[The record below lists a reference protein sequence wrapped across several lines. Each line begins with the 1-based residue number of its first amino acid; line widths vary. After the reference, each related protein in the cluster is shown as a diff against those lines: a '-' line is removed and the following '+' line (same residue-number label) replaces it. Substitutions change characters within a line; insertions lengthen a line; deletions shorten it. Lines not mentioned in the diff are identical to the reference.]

1 MVLASLICSYVFSGF
16 DSNRISLFGY
26 KFNFVVSDS
35 MEPTLN
41 IGNIVITKISTYEDI
56 KKGDIVTYSHNLD
69 GKDIVV
75 IHRVVEILNEG
86 VITKGDNR
94 QDNDDWIVPKENII
108 SKTVANLDFKNLD
121 IDF

>member
-1 MVLASLICSYVFSGF
+1 
-16 DSNRISLFGY
+16 
-26 KFNFVVSDS
+26 